1 VGGEYLVGG
10 GGDYVA
16 CCGERYQVVLY
27 VCIVDS
33 GCCELHVVSV
43 ETIGLW
49 GCRIEFFS
57 RNMRFR

>member
-49 GCRIEFFS
+49 G
-57 RNMRFR
+57 